1 MTHTRHHTK
10 EGRSLCHATALAAA
24 ALCFLALSCS
34 DELHTYAPQGG
45 ADGNGT
51 TYWHTRTRT
60 PGEQQTMLRNHGVG
74 FSFDA
79 INGEKCD
86 AGSVRCQ
93 VVDLA
98 TLEADGAYDCDYVGH
113 SEMTTSCSRS
123 FAEYCHNVNTGTS
136 VSGGVL
142 IYKGSYMKT
151 ASIFEHAFDNSICFT
166 AEMSERAVEKFIDTN
181 IMDNLLKEEPERYLS
196 DNFLYAIDKLR
207 RAGTDNV
214 AVVDSFIEIFGTHV
228 ITDASVGGKLKLDVV
243 TGQKTVS
250 TLVQEQQIKEQSL
263 NLFFKKKVE
272 TMTESELKAAT
283 MLLSNAELHLDATG
297 GDLSPFSTLIANPST
312 DNPAATPETLE
323 NWLASI
329 NFDETHPWDS
339 RCEMLDME
347 VTPIWEFIP
356 DPTVAALVES
366 RIKATAPTMQEL
378 YGNRNFVNVEIPAQP
393 GTVTTG
399 FNGRPMTVTDPWVVD
414 VIAANRHVAT
424 VCKEWVPEID
434 PNSSVRVVYPI
445 YDNRLQMD
453 AGLCI
458 HNGVPYRVK
467 WLYDRFEV
475 EKTDTV
481 VDGNTVYLTFGYLD
495 YAKTDGADYLPG
507 SLRIGYEWPG
517 SIATDGSVANKEEIC
532 TTRKFLGNFY
542 TDNDKRHDNLPNW
555 TYTTADMSNKHYT
568 ETYAE
573 LFATDEP
580 YRLSGVKLDGR
591 SGSANITG
599 RMVRNQ
605 DYVYYINTTEI
616 PQ

>member
-283 MLLSNAELHLDATG
+283 TLLSNAELHLDATG

-399 FNGRPMTVTDPWVVD
+399 FNGRTMTVTDPWVVD

-424 VCKEWVPEID
+424 VCKEWV
-434 PNSSVRVVYPI
+434 
-445 YDNRLQMD
+445 
-453 AGLCI
+453 
-458 HNGVPYRVK
+458 
-467 WLYDRFEV
+467 
-475 EKTDTV
+475 TV

-542 TDNDKRHDNLPNW
+542 TDNDKRHDNLPIW
-555 TYTTADMSNKHYT
+555 TYTTADMSNTHYT